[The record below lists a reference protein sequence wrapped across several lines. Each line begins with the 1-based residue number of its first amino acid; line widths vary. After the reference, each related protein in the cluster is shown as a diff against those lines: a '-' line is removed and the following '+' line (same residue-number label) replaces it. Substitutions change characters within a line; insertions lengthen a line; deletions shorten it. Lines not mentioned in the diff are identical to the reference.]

1 MVWLDKLIHKI
12 SFQFIVCIVINII
25 TFNYVLEGDF
35 FVINGNEQL
44 DNLPLAMAYV
54 PMQKWRN
61 IYEADVGLDRGT
73 MFCELDLPFLGD
85 RRDGK

>member
-1 MVWLDKLIHKI
+1 MYWKGI
-12 SFQFIVCIVINII
+12 
-25 TFNYVLEGDF
+25 F

-85 RRDGK
+85 RRDGE

>member
-1 MVWLDKLIHKI
+1 M
-12 SFQFIVCIVINII
+12 INII
-25 TFNYVLEGDF
+25 IIFYEWKGF
-35 FVINGNEQL
+35 FVISGNEQL

-85 RRDGK
+85 RRDGER

>member
-1 MVWLDKLIHKI
+1 M
-12 SFQFIVCIVINII
+12 INII
-25 TFNYVLEGDF
+25 IIFYEWKGF
-35 FVINGNEQL
+35 FVISGNEQL

-85 RRDGK
+85 RRDGE

>member
-1 MVWLDKLIHKI
+1 MID
-12 SFQFIVCIVINII
+12 II
-25 TFNYVLEGDF
+25 TLCYEMEGDF
-35 FVINGNEQL
+35 FVISGNEQL

>member
-1 MVWLDKLIHKI
+1 M
-12 SFQFIVCIVINII
+12 INII

>member
-1 MVWLDKLIHKI
+1 MID
-12 SFQFIVCIVINII
+12 II
-25 TFNYVLEGDF
+25 TFDYVLEGDF

>member
-1 MVWLDKLIHKI
+1 MIHKI
-12 SFQFIVCIVINII
+12 LFQFIVCIVIDII
-25 TFNYVLEGDF
+25 TFDYVLEGDF

-85 RRDGK
+85 RREGE

>member
-1 MVWLDKLIHKI
+1 M
-12 SFQFIVCIVINII
+12 
-25 TFNYVLEGDF
+25 
-35 FVINGNEQL
+35 INGNEQL

-54 PMQKWRN
+54 PMQKWKD

-73 MFCELDLPFLGD
+73 MFSELDLPFLGD